1 MSAESQMAAFYKP
14 VGRQRFLKNLT
25 WQPVPIHTVPVME
38 DSLLRG
44 YSMYCPKYTKL
55 KEQHRQDDDWIQLM
69 KEKKEFLKTVQ
80 TNAGISYE
88 LDPYNIYTVSDPLFC
103 ELQHG
108 LSWPKWCTNETFHTL
123 QNISAFGF
131 TKVFQGKEINKLT
144 SGVFINQVLTD
155 MQHKR
160 DGKGE
165 NADKLLLVYSAHD
178 TTLAAILSGLGVYDR
193 EIPPYAS
200 VVMIELYSQD
210 GKYSVEVFYHKG
222 PSADISNSPQ
232 LLPIPN
238 CNPCSLE
245 QFAQLM
251 APILLREDE
260 FEQECSVSMANSSNK
275 GMIAGLSVFGIVVA
289 ITLFGVAIW
298 CSRRRRSKRA
308 QKAFKAIENELNSE

>member
-1 MSAESQMAAFYKP
+1 
-14 VGRQRFLKNLT
+14 
-25 WQPVPIHTVPVME
+25 
-38 DSLLRG
+38 
-44 YSMYCPKYTKL
+44 
-55 KEQHRQDDDWIQLM
+55 
-69 KEKKEFLKTVQ
+69 
-80 TNAGISYE
+80 
-88 LDPYNIYTVSDPLFC
+88 
-103 ELQHG
+103 

-210 GKYSVEVFYHKG
+210 GLVSFVV
-222 PSADISNSPQ
+222 Q
-232 LLPIPN
+232 LV
-238 CNPCSLE
+238 C
-245 QFAQLM
+245 
-251 APILLREDE
+251 
-260 FEQECSVSMANSSNK
+260 
-275 GMIAGLSVFGIVVA
+275 LSVKLVLSFDPV
-289 ITLFGVAIW
+289 LY
-298 CSRRRRSKRA
+298 
-308 QKAFKAIENELNSE
+308 